1 MNMHTQYL
9 GHWLVFSQQ
18 VVYPMSDT
26 VRLVFIPHNLTLL
39 NPNLYIYIFAIDTI
53 FFSLVQQHI
62 LL

>member
-18 VVYPMSDT
+18 VVYPKSET
-26 VRLVFIPHNLTLL
+26 VELVFILHNLTLL
-39 NPNLYIYIFAIDTI
+39 NPNLYFFAIDTI